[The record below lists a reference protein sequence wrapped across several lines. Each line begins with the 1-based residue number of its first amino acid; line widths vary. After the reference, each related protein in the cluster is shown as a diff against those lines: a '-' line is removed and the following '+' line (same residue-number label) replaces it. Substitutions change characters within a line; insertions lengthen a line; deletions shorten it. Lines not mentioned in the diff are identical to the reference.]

1 MNNQLLFDLYSNM
14 STSKDAARSMR
25 PITSR
30 LRTRVYSVIWG
41 AQGLTCSE
49 VEERL
54 SLSHQTASARIH
66 ELARM
71 ELIKD
76 SGERRLTPSGR
87 AAIVWE
93 VA

>member
-1 MNNQLLFDLYSNM
+1 
-14 STSKDAARSMR
+14 MR
-25 PITSR
+25 PFTTR
-30 LRTRVYSVIWG
+30 LRTRVYSVLWG
-41 AQGLTCSE
+41 SDGLTCAE

-54 SLSHQTASARIH
+54 SLAHQTASARIN

-71 ELIKD
+71 GVIKD